1 LDHGDGCRKQHSP
14 DGPPTTTWKSAGL
27 DAVVAMAPKRNIQ
40 ITEEVFV
47 LADVQRY
54 LLPTQADRWEFE
66 NVNRREHLEAGPTKQ
81 HAPQV
86 DW

>member
-1 LDHGDGCRKQHSP
+1 
-14 DGPPTTTWKSAGL
+14 
-27 DAVVAMAPKRNIQ
+27 MATPKRNIQ
-40 ITEEVFV
+40 ITKEVFV
-47 LADVQRY
+47 LADVLSPQRY
-54 LLPTQADRWEFE
+54 LLLKPDRWEFE